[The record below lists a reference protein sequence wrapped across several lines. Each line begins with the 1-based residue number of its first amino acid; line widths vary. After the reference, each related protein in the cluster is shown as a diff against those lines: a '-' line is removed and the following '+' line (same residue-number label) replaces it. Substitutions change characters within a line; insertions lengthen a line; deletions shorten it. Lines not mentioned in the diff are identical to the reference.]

1 MAAEQPSHNEVWD
14 DSALIDSW
22 NEALE
27 EYKKYHS
34 IAAKGERVED
44 VLAVA
49 EKAETDVYVDF
60 SYTHTIYVLGH
71 ITNQQSSLEETA
83 GSFQDKSVLAP
94 EGEAKDAVMEDQVHV
109 ENAPAIP
116 VSEPE
121 QIAVEHPLPTT
132 NGISSAMPQ
141 AMMNTVQDEGLKNL
155 MMSWYYAGYY
165 TGLYEGQQKANLA
178 GQASKQAIG
187 KVG

>member
-49 EKAETDVYVDF
+49 EKAETDV
-60 SYTHTIYVLGH
+60 
-71 ITNQQSSLEETA
+71 LEETA